1 MRLPEAEERE
11 KDTGEIFKTVIKI
24 SQRST
29 NGVEQVDIHMQE
41 KRI

>member
-1 MRLPEAEERE
+1 MRLPEGEERE

-29 NGVEQVDIHMQE
+29 NGVEQMNSYME
-41 KRI
+41 KKT

>member
-29 NGVEQVDIHMQE
+29 NGVEQMNSYME
-41 KRI
+41 KNT